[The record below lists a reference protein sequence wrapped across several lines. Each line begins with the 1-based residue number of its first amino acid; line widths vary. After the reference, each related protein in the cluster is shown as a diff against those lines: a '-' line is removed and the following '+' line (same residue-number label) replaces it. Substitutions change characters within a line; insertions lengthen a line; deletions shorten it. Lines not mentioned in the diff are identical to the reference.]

1 MVGIFSKWPPVKVVF
16 MFYTFGKINKSR
28 ALQRDMAVVIFS
40 EIGGGGQKTKLPS
53 IFYLTPDFS
62 LPILSGNY

>member
-40 EIGGGGQKTKLPS
+40 EIGGGGKKL
-53 IFYLTPDFS
+53 
-62 LPILSGNY
+62 NYPVFFT